1 MTRDFKGI
9 WISPEIL
16 TNKQLSFQEQ
26 FYLAIYEQFDKNLI
40 YADSIALEGGMSKI
54 TIRRCKNKLIKLGLI
69 SKEYTPQDIKKMTI
83 EMCGTG
89 DKCEWCGNLSP
100 ILHEH
105 HYPIP
110 KHKGGIDKVHIC
122 PNCHYTYHKLM
133 LYYEENLNK

>member
-40 YADSIALEGGMSKI
+40 CADSIALEGGMSKI

-69 SKEYTPQDIKKMTI
+69 NKEYTPQDIKKITI
-83 EMCGTG
+83 EMCGHG
-89 DKCEWCGNLSP
+89 NKCEWCGNLSP

-110 KHKGGIDKVHIC
+110 KNSFYQHTD
-122 PNCHYTYHKLM
+122 LM
-133 LYYEENLNK
+133 RIYVQC